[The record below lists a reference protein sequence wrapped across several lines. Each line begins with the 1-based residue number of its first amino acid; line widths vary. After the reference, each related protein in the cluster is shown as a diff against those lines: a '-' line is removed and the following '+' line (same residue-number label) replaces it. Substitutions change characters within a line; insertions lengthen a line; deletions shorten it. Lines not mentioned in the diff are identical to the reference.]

1 MMKKLILNILMLL
14 CLTPTLAQ
22 QYTGMSGLI
31 HVPSAD
37 MDEEGV
43 ARVGSHFMNKMFTP
57 DETFRYNGE
66 KFNTADFYLS
76 VTPFKWIEIGYT
88 FTLRKRYQ
96 EYNGNMGGDGYYGK
110 DRYFSLKVQLLK
122 EKDWYPSIAIGTN
135 DPYTT
140 SDESSENE
148 AKNNS
153 PFRNYYIAVTK
164 HVELKGHSIGFH
176 VAGRYFKRTYNHKWN
191 GVVGGLTYSPP
202 IDNHHLR
209 SIVEYTGDDINVGAD
224 YLLFNHF
231 MLQVSLQRFKYF
243 SGGLCYQ
250 LKLF

>member
-1 MMKKLILNILMLL
+1 MLL

-43 ARVGSHFMNKMFTP
+43 ARIGSHFLNSAFTP
-57 DETFRYNGE
+57 DETFRYEGE
-66 KFNTADFYLS
+66 KFNTGDFYLS
-76 VTPFKWIEIGYT
+76 VTPFRWMEIGYT
-88 FTLRKRYQ
+88 VTVRKRNRY
-96 EYNGNMGGDGYYGK
+96 YYGEVGDIGYFGE
-110 DRYFSLKVQLLK
+110 DRHLSLKVRLLR
-122 EKDWYPSIAIGTN
+122 EGGWWPSVAIGTD

-140 SDESSENE
+140 NKEDSERE
-148 AKNNS
+148 EKNNA
-153 PFRNYYIAVTK
+153 PFRNYYIAAAK
-164 HVELKGHSIGFH
+164 HIDVGGHRLGFH
-176 VAGRYFKRTYNHKWN
+176 VAGRYYKRTYNHKWN

-209 SIVEYTGDDINVGAD
+209 GIIEYTGDDINVGVD

-231 MLQVSLQRFKYF
+231 LVQVSLQRFKYF